1 MLMRRILTLV
11 LSVVALYASAVERQ
25 SFTAV
30 LTAGGQLAET
40 LGSQANQI
48 ESLVVEGPLD
58 EADFNTMW
66 SACWNGMLTDIDLSQ
81 AKIAGNAIPEWA
93 FYHPREQEQELPNHP
108 LSVRF
113 LPLASII
120 LPDEVESIGKWA
132 FAYTKITSIKLPDSL
147 KTLGM
152 GAFKSCRFLE
162 DDIELPEPL
171 TNIPRECFCRCNK
184 IGKVFCHDKIESIG
198 LQAFFESGL
207 TEINIPEGVREIQ
220 VDAFSRTKL
229 TTITIPES
237 CIKMG
242 SGILAECDALTS
254 VTVKSRCY
262 IPHDFALYSFNL
274 AECSFAE
281 GIEVIGQNAFG
292 ETSLKTITLPA
303 SLKKIESDAFYM
315 NESLESI
322 YSLATIPFPQ
332 GEVNAFV
339 CDKSIP
345 VYIPQGSLEAYK
357 SATGW
362 WSYFTNLIEVDMAG
376 VDDAV
381 AAPAASVSVQ
391 GGAIVITG
399 NGEDYAVFSADG
411 RSIAAGRASGSV
423 SVDAVPGLYIVR
435 TGAKT
440 VKVRL

>member
-1 MLMRRILTLV
+1 MRRILTLV

-40 LGSQANQI
+40 LGNQANQI

-58 EADFNTMW
+58 EADFKTMW
-66 SACWNGMLTDIDLSQ
+66 SACWNGVLTDIDLSQ
-81 AKIAGNAIPEWA
+81 AKITGNSIPNHA
-93 FYHPREQEQELPNHP
+93 FYHPREQEYELPDHA
-108 LSVRF
+108 LSIRF
-113 LPLASII
+113 LPITSII
-120 LPDEVESIGKWA
+120 LPDEVESIGDFA
-132 FAYTKITSIKLPDSL
+132 FAYTKITSVKFPASL
-147 KTLGM
+147 KTLGK
-152 GAFKSCRFLE
+152 GVFKHCRFLE
-162 DDIELPEPL
+162 ADIELPEQL
-171 TNIPRECFCRCNK
+171 TNIPPDLFYGCKK

-198 LQAFFESGL
+198 MQAFYESGL
-207 TEINIPEGVREIQ
+207 TEINIPEGVTEI
-220 VDAFSRTKL
+220 VWNAFSRTKL
-229 TTITIPES
+229 SSITIPES

-242 SGILAECDALTS
+242 PGILAECDALTS

-262 IPHDFALYSFNL
+262 IPEYFALYSTNL
-274 AECSFAE
+274 AECTLAE
-281 GIEVIGQNAFG
+281 GIEVIGQSAFG
-292 ETSLKTITLPA
+292 LTALKTITLPA
-303 SLKKIESDAFYM
+303 SLKKIEDDAFFLTDA
-315 NESLESI
+315 LESI

-332 GEVNAFV
+332 GEVNAFD

-357 SATGW
+357 SMTGW

-381 AAPAASVSVQ
+381 AAPAAGVSVQ
-391 GGAIVITG
+391 GGTIVIAG

-423 SVDAVPGLYIVR
+423 SVDAAPGLYIVR

>member
-1 MLMRRILTLV
+1 MRRILTLV

-30 LTAGGQLAET
+30 LTVGGQLAET
-40 LGSQANQI
+40 LGNQANQI
-48 ESLVVEGPLD
+48 ESLVVDGPLD

-66 SACWNGMLTDIDLSQ
+66 SACWNGVLTDIDLSR

-93 FYHPREQEQELPNHP
+93 FYHPQEQEYERPDHL
-108 LSVRF
+108 LSVRS

-132 FAYTKITSIKLPDSL
+132 FAYTKITSIKLPASL

-162 DDIELPEPL
+162 DDIELPEQL
-171 TNIPRECFCRCNK
+171 TNIPRECFYRCKK

-198 LQAFFESGL
+198 IQAFFESGL

-237 CIKMG
+237 CIKIE

-262 IPHDFALYSFNL
+262 IPKDFALYSFNL

-281 GIEVIGQNAFG
+281 GIEVIGKNAFG

-332 GEVNAFV
+332 GEVNAFD

-357 SATGW
+357 STTGW

-391 GGAIVITG
+391 GGAIVIAG

-423 SVDAVPGLYIVR
+423 SVDAAPGLYIVR

-440 VKVRL
+440 VKIRL